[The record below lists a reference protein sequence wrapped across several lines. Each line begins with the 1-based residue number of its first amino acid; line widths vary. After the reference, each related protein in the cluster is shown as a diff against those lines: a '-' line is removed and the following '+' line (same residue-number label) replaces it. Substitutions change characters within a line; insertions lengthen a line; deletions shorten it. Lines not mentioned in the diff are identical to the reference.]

1 LLLLIS
7 ISISVIYIVPPCGSN
22 GYFHVQLVIGIFHL
36 GVLFWMSKYHIATG
50 FCLLDRMVLSQPVLP
65 WEKPDAFFFSE

>member
-1 LLLLIS
+1 VLSTLFPLVEVMAI
-7 ISISVIYIVPPCGSN
+7 
-22 GYFHVQLVIGIFHL
+22 HVQLVIGIFHL